1 MKHFIS
7 FIILFVILIY
17 LGMVSYS
24 CTLAF
29 GNAEKIEEQQHQI
42 EHLKQE
48 QIKNELLIKLLM
60 NKETKKN
67 DRIKQDI
74 QQGLP
79 GGDEVDSR
87 WND

>member
-7 FIILFVILIY
+7 FIILFVVLIY
-17 LGMVSYS
+17 LGTVSYC

-29 GNAEKIEEQQHQI
+29 DNAEKIEEQQNKI
-42 EHLKQE
+42 EYLNQ
-48 QIKNELLIKLLM
+48 QVIKNELLIKILM

-74 QQGLP
+74 QQGLS

-87 WND
+87 RND